1 MPFCRYASGVELYS
15 VDGVSLQTT
24 LVSAESL
31 HASLA
36 RLEGKQMFRFMG
48 KLKKQENPVPHSC
61 LPHSSFLH
69 QARVFTINTD
79 PLLDRQGGKA
89 LEKTPSTPCSH
100 IHCLTLS
107 LSEWRS

>member
-36 RLEGKQMFRFMG
+36 RLEGK
-48 KLKKQENPVPHSC
+48 
-61 LPHSSFLH
+61 
-69 QARVFTINTD
+69 
-79 PLLDRQGGKA
+79 
-89 LEKTPSTPCSH
+89 
-100 IHCLTLS
+100 
-107 LSEWRS
+107 